1 MVLSQ
6 KGRWVTLSTSVTNPI
21 KQRLKKTILWYTLIS
36 AFFFVGSRIYEHFSF
51 GETSA
56 FMHYLFLIPLIG
68 GALLVL
74 LQLMVKGL
82 SRLSLNLWNSGVAT
96 LTAGALYRGI
106 VNLSGRSTT
115 MDQPYYYLGVAFLAL
130 ADQPLLCP
138 QCLGGKN
145 KVKYL
150 ILKALIQLLW
160 IRAFNFNV
168 VNFVSSTQ
176 TLRTKKRLIRAR
188 ARKIPAT

>member
-1 MVLSQ
+1 
-6 KGRWVTLSTSVTNPI
+6 LSTSVTNPI
-21 KQRLKKTILWYTLIS
+21 KKRLKKTILWYILIS

-74 LQLMVKGL
+74 LQLMVKGF

-96 LTAGALYRGI
+96 LTAG

-115 MDQPYYYLGVAFLAL
+115 MDQPYYYIGVAFLAL
-130 ADQPLLCP
+130 A
-138 QCLGGKN
+138 
-145 KVKYL
+145 L
-150 ILKALIQLLW
+150 ISL
-160 IRAFNFNV
+160 F
-168 VNFVSSTQ
+168 FVRSVWVEKT
-176 TLRTKKRLIRAR
+176 A
-188 ARKIPAT
+188 

>member
-1 MVLSQ
+1 M
-6 KGRWVTLSTSVTNPI
+6 TLSTSVTNPI
-21 KQRLKKTILWYTLIS
+21 KKRLKKTILWYPLIS

-68 GALLVL
+68 GTLLVA
-74 LQLMVKGL
+74 LQLFVKGL

-115 MDQPYYYLGVAFLAL
+115 MDQPTITLAF
-130 ADQPLLCP
+130 P
-138 QCLGGKN
+138 
-145 KVKYL
+145 
-150 ILKALIQLLW
+150 
-160 IRAFNFNV
+160 F
-168 VNFVSSTQ
+168 
-176 TLRTKKRLIRAR
+176 
-188 ARKIPAT
+188 

>member
-36 AFFFVGSRIYEHFSF
+36 AFFFIGSRIYEHFSF

-68 GALLVL
+68 GALLVAM
-74 LQLMVKGL
+74 QLVVKGL
-82 SRLSLNLWNSGVAT
+82 SRITLNLWNSAVAT
-96 LTAGALYRGI
+96 ATAGALYRGI

-115 MDQPYYYLGVAFLAL
+115 LDQPYHYVAGIFLAL
-130 ADQPLLCP
+130 A
-138 QCLGGKN
+138 
-145 KVKYL
+145 L
-150 ILKALIQLLW
+150 ISI
-160 IRAFNFNV
+160 F
-168 VNFVSSTQ
+168 FVRSVWVEKTKLST
-176 TLRTKKRLIRAR
+176 
-188 ARKIPAT
+188 